1 VAASSPASRL
11 ASRVVI
17 YLILGTMAAVFLYP
31 VALMILTAFKST
43 PEIFRN
49 PFGLPESWSLA
60 TFQDVW
66 RRAKFGLY
74 LRNSLLI
81 TGASALLLLAT
92 AAPAAYA
99 LARYSFRLRGV
110 LFLFFLAG
118 IMIPIRLGI
127 LPLYL
132 LMRDLGLIDTPFSLI
147 LTYTASGMP
156 MSVFLLSVFFR
167 NLPRELEDAARI
179 DGCSEGQTFWRIMLP
194 LVRPGLATVVI
205 VNVVPWWNDFF
216 FPLLFI
222 QSDTWKT
229 IPLGMQIF
237 FGQHLI
243 NWSLVFSGMVLA
255 SLPLLIIYLL
265 MSRQFIAGSRR
276 GRSRGDAARRRRP
289 PRRPWGVPGRPSRGA
304 AGQPGLPHRRR
315 HAHAR
320 GAAGRARDRAGRAAH
335 ARAWLERPTR
345 TTRPPCPTAATPEPV
360 CPWSA
365 STGRGGGPR
374 PRSCA
379 RSTPSSSTFRRWASA
394 ATRTPPP
401 WRCSARPPP
410 RRARG

>member
-1 VAASSPASRL
+1 MATSTPLTRALTRVA
-11 ASRVVI
+11 I
-17 YLILGTMAAVFLYP
+17 YLFLALVALVFVYP
-31 VALMILTAFKST
+31 VVLMVLTAFKPT

-60 TFQDVW
+60 TFENVW
-66 RRAKFGLY
+66 RRANFGLF

-81 TGASALLLLAT
+81 TGGSALLLLAT

-99 LARYSFRLRGV
+99 LARYSFRLRGA

-132 LMRDLGLIDTPFSLI
+132 LIRDLGLMDSPFALI
-147 LTYTASGMP
+147 LVYAASGMP
-156 MSVFLLSVFFR
+156 MSIFLLSVFFR

-179 DGCSEGQTFWRIMLP
+179 DGCSEGQIFRRIMLP

-216 FPLLFI
+216 FPLLFL
-222 QSDTWKT
+222 QTNTWKP

-243 NWSLVFSGMVLA
+243 NWSLVFAGMVLA

-265 MSRQFIAGSRR
+265 MSRQFIAGLT
-276 GRSRGDAARRRRP
+276 A
-289 PRRPWGVPGRPSRGA
+289 GA
-304 AGQPGLPHRRR
+304 VKG
-315 HAHAR
+315 
-320 GAAGRARDRAGRAAH
+320 
-335 ARAWLERPTR
+335 
-345 TTRPPCPTAATPEPV
+345 
-360 CPWSA
+360 
-365 STGRGGGPR
+365 
-374 PRSCA
+374 
-379 RSTPSSSTFRRWASA
+379 
-394 ATRTPPP
+394 
-401 WRCSARPPP
+401 
-410 RRARG
+410 

>member
-1 VAASSPASRL
+1 MAASSPLTRAL
-11 ASRVVI
+11 SRVAI
-17 YLILGTMAAVFLYP
+17 YLFLGVVALVFLYP
-31 VALMILTAFKST
+31 VVLMLLTAFKST

-49 PFGLPESWSLA
+49 PFGLPENWSLA
-60 TFQDVW
+60 TFENVW
-66 RRAKFGLY
+66 RRANFGLF

-81 TGASALLLLAT
+81 TGGSALLLLAT

-99 LARYSFRLRGV
+99 LARYTFRLRGA

-132 LMRDLGLIDTPFSLI
+132 LIRDLGLIDTPFALI
-147 LTYTASGMP
+147 FIYTASGMP

-179 DGCSEGQTFWRIMLP
+179 DGCTEGQIFRRIMLP

-216 FPLLFI
+216 FPLLFL
-222 QSDTWKT
+222 QTDTWKT

-265 MSRQFIAGSRR
+265 MSRQFIAGLT
-276 GRSRGDAARRRRP
+276 A
-289 PRRPWGVPGRPSRGA
+289 GA
-304 AGQPGLPHRRR
+304 VKG
-315 HAHAR
+315 
-320 GAAGRARDRAGRAAH
+320 
-335 ARAWLERPTR
+335 
-345 TTRPPCPTAATPEPV
+345 
-360 CPWSA
+360 
-365 STGRGGGPR
+365 
-374 PRSCA
+374 
-379 RSTPSSSTFRRWASA
+379 
-394 ATRTPPP
+394 
-401 WRCSARPPP
+401 
-410 RRARG
+410 

>member
-11 ASRVVI
+11 ATRVVI

-49 PFGLPESWSLA
+49 PFGLPESWSLG

-99 LARYSFRLRGV
+99 LARYSFKLRPV

-132 LMRDLGLIDTPFSLI
+132 LMRDLGLLDTPLSLI

-179 DGCSEGQTFWRIMLP
+179 DGCSEAQTFWRIMLP

-265 MSRQFIAGSRR
+265 MSRQFIAGLT
-276 GRSRGDAARRRRP
+276 A
-289 PRRPWGVPGRPSRGA
+289 GA
-304 AGQPGLPHRRR
+304 VKG
-315 HAHAR
+315 
-320 GAAGRARDRAGRAAH
+320 
-335 ARAWLERPTR
+335 
-345 TTRPPCPTAATPEPV
+345 
-360 CPWSA
+360 
-365 STGRGGGPR
+365 
-374 PRSCA
+374 
-379 RSTPSSSTFRRWASA
+379 
-394 ATRTPPP
+394 
-401 WRCSARPPP
+401 
-410 RRARG
+410 

>member
-1 VAASSPASRL
+1 MVTATTTRL
-11 ASRVVI
+11 LTRTLI
-17 YLILGTMAAVFLYP
+17 YAFLGALALAFLYP
-31 VALMILTAFKST
+31 VALMVLTSFKST

-49 PFGLPESWSLA
+49 PFGLPENWSLD
-60 TFQDVW
+60 TFRSVW
-66 RRAKFGLY
+66 TRAKFGLY

-99 LARYSFRLRGV
+99 LARYSFRLKPY

-132 LMRDLGLIDTPFSLI
+132 LMRDFGLLDTPFALI
-147 LTYTASGMP
+147 LTYAASGMP

-179 DGCSEGQTFWRIMLP
+179 DGCNELQIFYRIMLP

-237 FGQHLI
+237 FGQHLV

-255 SLPLLIIYLL
+255 SLPLLIIYLV
-265 MSRQFIAGSRR
+265 MSRQFIAGLT
-276 GRSRGDAARRRRP
+276 A
-289 PRRPWGVPGRPSRGA
+289 GA
-304 AGQPGLPHRRR
+304 VKG
-315 HAHAR
+315 
-320 GAAGRARDRAGRAAH
+320 
-335 ARAWLERPTR
+335 
-345 TTRPPCPTAATPEPV
+345 
-360 CPWSA
+360 
-365 STGRGGGPR
+365 
-374 PRSCA
+374 
-379 RSTPSSSTFRRWASA
+379 
-394 ATRTPPP
+394 
-401 WRCSARPPP
+401 
-410 RRARG
+410 

>member
-1 VAASSPASRL
+1 MVAAPTT
-11 ASRVVI
+11 RVLVRALI
-17 YLILGTMAAVFLYP
+17 YLVLGVLAVVFLYP
-31 VALMILTAFKST
+31 VFLMVLTSFKTT
-43 PEIFRN
+43 PEIFRS
-49 PFGLPESWSLA
+49 PFALPESWSLA
-60 TFQDVW
+60 TFEDVW
-66 RRAKFGLY
+66 RRARFGLY

-81 TGASALLLLAT
+81 TSGSALLLLVT

-99 LARYSFRLRGV
+99 LARYTFRLKPV

-132 LMRDLGLIDTPFSLI
+132 LMRDLGLLDTPFSLI
-147 LTYTASGMP
+147 FTYAASGMP

-179 DGCSEGQTFWRIMLP
+179 DGCNELQIFYRIMLP

-237 FGQHLI
+237 FGQHLV

-255 SLPLLIIYLL
+255 SLPLLIIYLI
-265 MSRQFIAGSRR
+265 MSRQFIAGLT
-276 GRSRGDAARRRRP
+276 A
-289 PRRPWGVPGRPSRGA
+289 GA
-304 AGQPGLPHRRR
+304 VKG
-315 HAHAR
+315 
-320 GAAGRARDRAGRAAH
+320 
-335 ARAWLERPTR
+335 
-345 TTRPPCPTAATPEPV
+345 
-360 CPWSA
+360 
-365 STGRGGGPR
+365 
-374 PRSCA
+374 
-379 RSTPSSSTFRRWASA
+379 
-394 ATRTPPP
+394 
-401 WRCSARPPP
+401 
-410 RRARG
+410 

>member
-1 VAASSPASRL
+1 MAASSPLSRAL
-11 ASRVVI
+11 ARAAI
-17 YLILGTMAAVFLYP
+17 YLFLGVIALVFIYP
-31 VALMILTAFKST
+31 VVLMVLTAFKPT

-60 TFQDVW
+60 TFENVW
-66 RRAKFGLY
+66 RRANFGLF

-81 TGASALLLLAT
+81 TGGSALLLLAT

-127 LPLYL
+127 LPLYML
-132 LMRDLGLIDTPFSLI
+132 IRDLGLLDTPLALI
-147 LTYTASGMP
+147 LVYTASGMP

-179 DGCSEGQTFWRIMLP
+179 DGCSEGQIFRRIMLP

-216 FPLLFI
+216 FPLLLL
-222 QSDTWKT
+222 QSDTWKP

-265 MSRQFIAGSRR
+265 MSRQFIAGLT
-276 GRSRGDAARRRRP
+276 A
-289 PRRPWGVPGRPSRGA
+289 GA
-304 AGQPGLPHRRR
+304 VKG
-315 HAHAR
+315 
-320 GAAGRARDRAGRAAH
+320 
-335 ARAWLERPTR
+335 
-345 TTRPPCPTAATPEPV
+345 
-360 CPWSA
+360 
-365 STGRGGGPR
+365 
-374 PRSCA
+374 
-379 RSTPSSSTFRRWASA
+379 
-394 ATRTPPP
+394 
-401 WRCSARPPP
+401 
-410 RRARG
+410 

>member
-1 VAASSPASRL
+1 VATSTPLTRAL
-11 ASRVVI
+11 TRVAI
-17 YLILGTMAAVFLYP
+17 YLFLALVALVFVYP
-31 VALMILTAFKST
+31 VVLMVLTAFKPT

-60 TFQDVW
+60 TFENVW
-66 RRAKFGLY
+66 RRANFGLF

-81 TGASALLLLAT
+81 TGGSALLLLAT

-99 LARYSFRLRGV
+99 LARYSFRLRGA

-132 LMRDLGLIDTPFSLI
+132 LIRDLGLMDSPFALI
-147 LTYTASGMP
+147 LVYAASGMP
-156 MSVFLLSVFFR
+156 MSIFLLSVFFR

-179 DGCSEGQTFWRIMLP
+179 DGCSEGQIFRRIMLP

-216 FPLLFI
+216 FPLLFL
-222 QSDTWKT
+222 QTNTWKP

-243 NWSLVFSGMVLA
+243 NWSLVFAGMVLA

-265 MSRQFIAGSRR
+265 MSRQFIAGLT
-276 GRSRGDAARRRRP
+276 A
-289 PRRPWGVPGRPSRGA
+289 GA
-304 AGQPGLPHRRR
+304 VKG
-315 HAHAR
+315 
-320 GAAGRARDRAGRAAH
+320 
-335 ARAWLERPTR
+335 
-345 TTRPPCPTAATPEPV
+345 
-360 CPWSA
+360 
-365 STGRGGGPR
+365 
-374 PRSCA
+374 
-379 RSTPSSSTFRRWASA
+379 
-394 ATRTPPP
+394 
-401 WRCSARPPP
+401 
-410 RRARG
+410 

>member
-11 ASRVVI
+11 AARVAI
-17 YLILGTMAAVFLYP
+17 YLVLGTLAAVFLYP
-31 VALMILTAFKST
+31 VLLMILTAFKPT

-49 PFGLPESWSLA
+49 PFGLPASWGLDG
-60 TFQDVW
+60 FQEVW
-66 RRAKFGLY
+66 QRAKFGLY

-132 LMRDLGLIDTPFSLI
+132 LMRDLNLLDTPFSLI

-179 DGCSEGQTFWRIMLP
+179 DGCTETQTFWRIMLP

-222 QSDTWKT
+222 QTDTWKT

-237 FGQHLI
+237 FGQHLV

-255 SLPLLIIYLL
+255 SLPLLVIYLL
-265 MSRQFIAGSRR
+265 MSRQFIAGLT
-276 GRSRGDAARRRRP
+276 A
-289 PRRPWGVPGRPSRGA
+289 GA
-304 AGQPGLPHRRR
+304 VKG
-315 HAHAR
+315 
-320 GAAGRARDRAGRAAH
+320 
-335 ARAWLERPTR
+335 
-345 TTRPPCPTAATPEPV
+345 
-360 CPWSA
+360 
-365 STGRGGGPR
+365 
-374 PRSCA
+374 
-379 RSTPSSSTFRRWASA
+379 
-394 ATRTPPP
+394 
-401 WRCSARPPP
+401 
-410 RRARG
+410 

>member
-11 ASRVVI
+11 ATRVVI

-49 PFGLPESWSLA
+49 PFGLPESWSLG

-99 LARYSFRLRGV
+99 LARYSFKLRPV

-132 LMRDLGLIDTPFSLI
+132 LMRDLGLLDTPFSLI

-179 DGCSEGQTFWRIMLP
+179 DGCSEAQTFWRIMLP

-265 MSRQFIAGSRR
+265 MSRQFIAGLT
-276 GRSRGDAARRRRP
+276 A
-289 PRRPWGVPGRPSRGA
+289 GA
-304 AGQPGLPHRRR
+304 VKG
-315 HAHAR
+315 
-320 GAAGRARDRAGRAAH
+320 
-335 ARAWLERPTR
+335 
-345 TTRPPCPTAATPEPV
+345 
-360 CPWSA
+360 
-365 STGRGGGPR
+365 
-374 PRSCA
+374 
-379 RSTPSSSTFRRWASA
+379 
-394 ATRTPPP
+394 
-401 WRCSARPPP
+401 
-410 RRARG
+410 

>member
-1 VAASSPASRL
+1 MLSAGAGESAWR
-11 ASRVVI
+11 RVVV
-17 YLILGTMAAVFLYP
+17 YVVLSLLAAVFLYP
-31 VALMILTAFKST
+31 ILLMVLTAFKTT

-49 PFGLPESWSLA
+49 PFGLPAEWSLRGFRTA
-60 TFQDVW
+60 W
-66 RRAKFGLY
+66 ERASFGLY

-81 TGASALLLLAT
+81 TASSAVLLLLT

-110 LFLFFLAG
+110 LYLFFLAG

-147 LTYTASGMP
+147 LTYTASGIP

-179 DGCSEGQTFWRIMLP
+179 DGAGEVGIFWRVMLP

-216 FPLLFI
+216 FPLLFLP
-222 QSDTWKT
+222 SKTWRT

-243 NWSLVFSGMVLA
+243 DWSLVFSGMLLA
-255 SLPLLIIYLL
+255 SLPLLVIYVL
-265 MSRQFIAGSRR
+265 MSRQFIAGLT
-276 GRSRGDAARRRRP
+276 A
-289 PRRPWGVPGRPSRGA
+289 GA
-304 AGQPGLPHRRR
+304 VKG
-315 HAHAR
+315 
-320 GAAGRARDRAGRAAH
+320 
-335 ARAWLERPTR
+335 
-345 TTRPPCPTAATPEPV
+345 
-360 CPWSA
+360 
-365 STGRGGGPR
+365 
-374 PRSCA
+374 
-379 RSTPSSSTFRRWASA
+379 
-394 ATRTPPP
+394 
-401 WRCSARPPP
+401 
-410 RRARG
+410 

>member
-1 VAASSPASRL
+1 MATPASSRHVDAAERGRRDRRTTRVAVYLFMTLL
-11 ASRVVI
+11 AV
-17 YLILGTMAAVFLYP
+17 VFLYP
-31 VALMILTAFKST
+31 VVLMVLTAFKPT

-49 PFGLPESWSLA
+49 PFGLPESWSLD
-60 TFQDVW
+60 TFRTVW
-66 RRAKFGLY
+66 TRAKFGLY

-81 TGASALLLLAT
+81 TGGSAVLLLLT

-132 LMRDLGLIDTPFSLI
+132 LMRDLGLLDTPFSLI
-147 LTYTASGMP
+147 LTYAASGMP

-179 DGCSEGQTFWRIMLP
+179 DGCNEVQIFWRIMLP
-194 LVRPGLATVVI
+194 LVRPGLAAVVI

-237 FGQHLI
+237 FGQHLV

-265 MSRQFIAGSRR
+265 MSRQFIAGLT
-276 GRSRGDAARRRRP
+276 A
-289 PRRPWGVPGRPSRGA
+289 GA
-304 AGQPGLPHRRR
+304 VKG
-315 HAHAR
+315 
-320 GAAGRARDRAGRAAH
+320 
-335 ARAWLERPTR
+335 
-345 TTRPPCPTAATPEPV
+345 
-360 CPWSA
+360 
-365 STGRGGGPR
+365 
-374 PRSCA
+374 
-379 RSTPSSSTFRRWASA
+379 
-394 ATRTPPP
+394 
-401 WRCSARPPP
+401 
-410 RRARG
+410 